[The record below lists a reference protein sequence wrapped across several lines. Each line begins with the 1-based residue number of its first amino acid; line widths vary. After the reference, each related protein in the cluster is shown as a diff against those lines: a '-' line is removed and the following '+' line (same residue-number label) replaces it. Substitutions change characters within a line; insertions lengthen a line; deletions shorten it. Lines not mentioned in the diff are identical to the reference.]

1 MAIKTRE
8 HDMSLKRRW
17 FRAIALTIA
26 AALFVTSL
34 PISAARAGLVTT
46 EQLVEAKSAA
56 TDRERLAAILMRD
69 DVRAQMEALGVDRD
83 EAIARLASLSDQEV
97 QQIAGQVDELPA
109 GQNLLVGILVVA
121 GAVLIGLVIL
131 DLLGVTDVFAF
142 INPI

>member
-1 MAIKTRE
+1 
-8 HDMSLKRRW
+8 
-17 FRAIALTIA
+17 
-26 AALFVTSL
+26 
-34 PISAARAGLVTT
+34 
-46 EQLVEAKSAA
+46 LVEAKSAA

-83 EAIARLASLSDQEV
+83 EALARLASLSDQEV